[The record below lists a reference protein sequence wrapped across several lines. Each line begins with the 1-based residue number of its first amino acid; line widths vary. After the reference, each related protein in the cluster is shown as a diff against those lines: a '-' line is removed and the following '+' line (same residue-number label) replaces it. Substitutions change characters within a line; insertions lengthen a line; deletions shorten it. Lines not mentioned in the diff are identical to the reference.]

1 MQQFALLLN
10 HAPDRY
16 QGLSEDQYMAII
28 KDYVAWVEDMT
39 AKGTYLGGHKLSEM
53 PGRTLSSDSG
63 SVEVH
68 ESPFA
73 ELSEVLGGI
82 MVIQAE
88 DFDDAVRIAKD
99 HPHMRHNTSMEI
111 KQLEDV
117 D

>member
-16 QGLSEDQYMAII
+16 SGLNEDQYMGII
-28 KDYVAWVEDMT
+28 KDYVAWVEEMT
-39 AKGTYLGGHKLSEM
+39 AKGAYIDGHKLSEI
-53 PGRTLSSDSG
+53 PGKTLSSESG

-68 ESPFA
+68 DSPFA

-82 MVIQAE
+82 MVIQAK
-88 DFDDAVRIAKD
+88 DFDDAVRIAAD
-99 HPHMRHNTSMEI
+99 HPHMKHNTSMDI
-111 KQLEDV
+111 RQLENV